1 MLIRRTGRKLAN
13 LRLFVC
19 KCVICTDV
27 THLPYAGFNHHML
40 PHLSFPFVHRIY
52 DHNCLGS
59 SYAID
64 FFPTCQV
71 SVVRFYVSCLL
82 LLSSPLLSS
91 PLLFS
96 PLLSCPLLLLFS
108 SFATAILEAP
118 CSLSDLNH
126 DPRRTVLYV
135 GLNHAYP
142 RPVFPAGRQPRP
154 PCLVFAA

>member
-19 KCVICTDV
+19 KYVICTDV

-91 PLLFS
+91 R
-96 PLLSCPLLLLFS
+96 LLSSSLLSSPVLFS
-108 SFATAILEAP
+108 SSSRPSRPRSLKHRVLCRTSTTTLDAQCYMSDLTTPIHAQ
-118 CSLSDLNH
+118 CSLPDVNRDL
-126 DPRRTVLYV
+126 R
-135 GLNHAYP
+135 A
-142 RPVFPAGRQPRP
+142 
-154 PCLVFAA
+154 